1 MVSNFLKFQK
11 SIFKF
16 MLQSKYDNDK
26 VAEYWPTQETAK
38 STTSSLR
45 TRARTVTTPSLE
57 ISEDMTFIIVNINS
71 HPKKTRSGFWVW
83 VSFPYETHTQNPHP
97 VFFSGVNL

>member
-1 MVSNFLKFQK
+1 
-11 SIFKF
+11 

-45 TRARTVTTPSLE
+45 TRAKTTLTIVNTQSLE
-57 ISEDMTFIIVNINS
+57 ISEDIPFIIVNKHS
-71 HPKKTRSGFWVW
+71 QPKKTGSGFWVW
-83 VSFPYETHTQNPHP
+83 VW
-97 VFFSGVNL
+97 L